1 MIFQSQRKYTKNML
15 MGRIYQKTWRL
26 FLQWKIVIVEIEY
39 YNSIAQQIVGNSKT
53 RKNYAGKKRKYV
65 TNS

>member
-1 MIFQSQRKYTKNML
+1 